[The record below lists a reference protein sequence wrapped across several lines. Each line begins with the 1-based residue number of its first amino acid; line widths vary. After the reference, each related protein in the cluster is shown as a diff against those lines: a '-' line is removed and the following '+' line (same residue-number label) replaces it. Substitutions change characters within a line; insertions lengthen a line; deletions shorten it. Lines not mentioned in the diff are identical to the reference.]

1 MRRTRYTRWL
11 PVACVTAGLLALTWA
26 PLGAQGVGVVTGVV
40 RSAEGLPISN
50 AQIYLEGRGIGG
62 LTNQDG
68 RYQLQRVP
76 AGEYIVVAEVIGY
89 TTQRRTGVMV
99 PAAGS
104 VTIDFTLRTQVLG
117 LAGLVVTGVT
127 QATSRAMIPF
137 TVERVSASDIVV
149 PPANAFLA
157 IEGKVAGARVIRGSE
172 PGAGVNIL
180 MRTPTSV
187 NRSTS
192 PLMVVDG
199 VILASSSADISTL
212 DIESVEIVKG
222 AAAASMYGSRAASG
236 VIQIRTKR
244 GSALPEDRTR
254 FTLRSEYGMSDIPN
268 PIVTAKY
275 HNFLTN
281 AQGEY
286 LDNKGAVVPRWLAT
300 TTKYGFLD
308 QPYTTPTW
316 DHIKS
321 LFRPNDFY
329 THSGTFGYN
338 TGTTSWLASVSNQHE
353 MGVVRGNDGYKRT
366 DFRLNLDHRLR
377 NDLSVSVS
385 AFHMRSVTDNMYGN
399 VFFDF
404 VQIAPDVDLLQ
415 PDPDGTQYIFQ
426 PDPSGIRPN
435 PLYLI
440 VTQDRKA
447 KRLRTMGSA
456 DLRYNPVE
464 WLSVD
469 LNASYDRSDRR
480 STTFIP
486 KGVKTYD
493 YGAGNPGYAFQS
505 SGFDDA
511 INASAGV
518 SASHAFGRLN
528 TRTTAR
534 ALMESDNYQY
544 FEASGDDFAV
554 GGVPDLD
561 ALKIPSISSEAEDV
575 RASGYLANTDLTW
588 GDRYIVNALVRADGS
603 SLFGPQDRWHTY
615 YRTSAAWRMAGEPWW
630 PFESVNEFKLR
641 FSRGT
646 AGGRP
651 DFADQYEVFD
661 VLEGGGLELSTLGNK
676 FLRPEHSTENE
687 IGLDIVARQRF
698 FLQLTYASQRTTD
711 QLVEVP
717 LPALYGFTSQWQN
730 AGTVEGHTL
739 EASLEARVV
748 DRPGLLWTLTLVG
761 DRSRNKLVEYDR
773 PCHQDDM
780 GYRCAG
786 EQIGMIYTQRLLHS
800 LDDLKL
806 HRGGEHANSG
816 GAFDVNDDG
825 VVVPVGVGNT
835 WRDGVAKDLWGKTVT
850 IDGRNY
856 TWGMPFKLLD
866 KNGNAV
872 WEKTG
877 DFNPDFKWG
886 ITNSVQWKDLT
897 AYVLVDGQ
905 VGGDVYNQ
913 TKQRMYQWERHGDE
927 VQVGKSEDTKKPSAY
942 YVSSMYNANSAIDW
956 FVEDGSFVKLR
967 EVSLRYRMDPSLLG
981 RIAPANL
988 DRIVVSLIGRN
999 LLTWTS
1005 YSGYDPDIGSPMYR
1019 LDSFDYP
1026 VYRTLTASVEI
1037 VF

>member
-1 MRRTRYTRWL
+1 MKQFRYTRWL
-11 PVACVTAGLLALTWA
+11 FAACVAAGLVSMVGA
-26 PLGAQGVGVVTGVV
+26 PLEAQNPGTVTGVV
-40 RSAEGLPISN
+40 RSAEGLPLAS
-50 AQIYLEGRGIGG
+50 AQVYLEGTGIGG
-62 LTNQDG
+62 LTNQAG
-68 RYQLQRVP
+68 RYLLLRVP
-76 AGEYIVVAEVIGY
+76 AGTYTVVAEVIGF
-89 TTQRRTGVMV
+89 TTQRRAGVV
-99 PAAGS
+99 VVEGGS
-104 VTIDFTLRTQVLG
+104 VTVDFTLRTQVLG

-137 TVERVSASDIVV
+137 TVERVSAADIVV

-199 VILASSSADISTL
+199 VILAESSADISTL
-212 DIESVEIVKG
+212 DIESIEVVKG
-222 AAAASMYGSRAASG
+222 AAAASLYGSRAASG

-254 FTLRSEYGMSDIPN
+254 FTLRSEYGASDIPN
-268 PIVTAKY
+268 PIETAKY
-275 HNFLTN
+275 HNYLTN
-281 AQGEY
+281 AQGQY
-286 LDNKGAVVPRWLAT
+286 LDSKGAVVPRWLAA
-300 TTKYGFLD
+300 TTKYGFMD
-308 QPYTTPTW
+308 QEYTTQTW

-329 THSGTFGYN
+329 TNSGTFGYN
-338 TGTTSWLASVSNQHE
+338 TGTTSWLATVSNQHE
-353 MGVVRGNDGYKRT
+353 MGVVRGNEGYKRS

-377 NDLSVSVS
+377 NDVSLSLS

-415 PDPDGTQYIFQ
+415 PDPDGTKYVFQ

-456 DLRYNPVE
+456 DLRYSPLE

-480 STTFIP
+480 NTTFIP

-493 YGAGNPGYAFQS
+493 YGAGNPGYASQS
-505 SGFDDA
+505 SGLDDA

-518 SASHAFGRLN
+518 SASHNFGRLN

-534 ALMESDNYQY
+534 AIMESDNYQ
-544 FEASGDDFAV
+544 FFSASGDDMAV
-554 GGVPDLD
+554 GGIPDLD
-561 ALKIPSISSEAEDV
+561 ALKIPAISSEEEEIGAT
-575 RASGYLANTDLTW
+575 GYLANTDLSW
-588 GDRYIVNALVRADGS
+588 GERYIVNALVRADGS
-603 SLFGPQDRWHTY
+603 SLFGPEDRWHTY

-630 PFESVNEFKLR
+630 PFDDINEFKLR

-651 DFADQYEVFD
+651 NFADQYEVFN
-661 VLEGGGLELSTLGNK
+661 VLAGGGLSLATLGNRS
-676 FLRPEHSTENE
+676 LRPEHSAENE

-698 FLQLTYASQRTTD
+698 FLQLNYVTQKTTD
-711 QLVEVP
+711 QLVQVP

-730 AGTVEGHTL
+730 AGTLEGHTY
-739 EASLEARVV
+739 EASLEARLV
-748 DRPGLLWTLTLVG
+748 DREGLLWTMTAVA

-773 PCHQDDM
+773 PCHTDDL

-786 EQIGMIYTQRLLHS
+786 EQIGMIYTQRLLRS
-800 LDDLKL
+800 VDDLTL
-806 HRGGEHANSG
+806 HRGGLHANSSD
-816 GAFDVNDDG
+816 AFQVNDDG
-825 VVVPVGVGNT
+825 LLVPVGVGNS
-835 WRDGVAKDLWGKTVT
+835 WRDGVAKDLWGKTIT
-850 IDGRNY
+850 IDGRSY
-856 TWGMPFKLLD
+856 TWGMPFKLL
-866 KNGNAV
+866 NEGGNAV
-872 WEKTG
+872 LEKTG

-897 AYVLVDGQ
+897 LYALVDGQ
-905 VGGDVYNQ
+905 VGGDVYNA
-913 TKQRMYQWERHGDE
+913 TKQRMYQWERHGEE
-927 VQVGKSEDTKKPSAY
+927 VQVGKPDEAKKPSAY
-942 YVSSMYNANSAIDW
+942 YVSSLYNAASAIDW
-956 FVEDGSFVKLR
+956 FVEDGSYVKLR
-967 EVSLRYRMDPSLLG
+967 EVSLRYRLNPSLLG
-981 RIAPANL
+981 RFAPANL
-988 DRIVVSLIGRN
+988 DRIVVSLIARN
-999 LLTWTS
+999 LYTWTD
-1005 YSGYDPDIGSPMYR
+1005 YSGWDPDIGSAMYR
-1019 LDSFDYP
+1019 YDSFDYP